1 MEHHGTGCDP
11 RAMTHLDI
19 PEDFGSG
26 ADEHAVA
33 DLGMTVAALLA
44 GAAERHVLEHRHV
57 VLDHSGRADN
67 ETCCVVEEDAATD
80 PGCRMNIGLEHF
92 RRPALEIKREILPVP
107 APQPMREPM
116 GLDGVEA
123 FEIQQRLERPGAGGI
138 AIHDRADVGAKSF
151 TQRRIV
157 HESLVKG
164 LLDDVG
170 GKRRVIETRGDPM
183 SDRLVE
189 TRLVEHRAQG
199 KACKR
204 RFLGD
209 QDFGLAP
216 EPVPDRIEKADLF
229 RGRRLETCLR
239 HGWFSL
245 RDRSG
250 VSTSLRG

>member
-1 MEHHGTGCDP
+1 MEHHGAGCDP

-19 PEDFGSG
+19 AEDLGSG

-57 VLDHSGRADN
+57 VLDHRGRADN

-80 PGCRMNIGLEHF
+80 PGRRMNIGLEHL
-92 RRPALEIKREILPVP
+92 RRPALEIEREILPVL
-107 APQPMREPM
+107 APQPMREPV

-123 FEIQQRLERPGAGGI
+123 FEVQQRLERPGAGGI
-138 AIHDRADVGAKSF
+138 AVHDRADIGAESF
-151 TQRRIV
+151 AERRIV
-157 HESLVKG
+157 RESLVKG

-183 SDRLVE
+183 SDRRVE
-189 TRLVEHRAQG
+189 TRLVEDRAQG

-204 RFLGD
+204 RLLGD
-209 QDFGLAP
+209 HRLRLAP
-216 EPVPDRIEKADLF
+216 QPVPDRIEKADVF
-229 RGRRLETCLR
+229 R
-239 HGWFSL
+239 
-245 RDRSG
+245 RSPA
-250 VSTSLRG
+250 